1 MEIMN
6 YLVPFYLVG
15 CLANIVLLMF
25 TVNFFIDAMIL
36 SLGKKIDLSNLNSQ
50 DINQILTYSCI
61 ILVLQ
66 SWVGCYNFVSYFIK
80 NPK

>member
-1 MEIMN
+1 MDIIN
-6 YLVPFYLVG
+6 YLIPLFLVG

-25 TVNFFIDAMIL
+25 TFNYFIDALIL

-66 SWVGCYNFVSYFIK
+66 SWVACYNFVSYYIK